1 MVEPITEE
9 KNAETTLLQHL
20 YVPNPLRIYPQINLL
35 LSMMKHI
42 WGGGGRWEKELV
54 FFYTMWIKYFS
65 LKKTYLDTMT
75 QLTF

>member
-35 LSMMKHI
+35 LSMI
-42 WGGGGRWEKELV
+42 FGVGGRWEKELL